1 MDRLWAR
8 VANPFSLVVDLVAQ
22 RLGAS
27 EASRDR
33 LAISS
38 GRLYG
43 AIEARHLNTAMVE
56 AYRSGGY
63 TLQEVVEYFGLA
75 LRIGKQDCVWEY
87 KI

>member
-1 MDRLWAR
+1 M
-8 VANPFSLVVDLVAQ
+8 
-22 RLGAS
+22 GAS

-43 AIEARHLNTAMVE
+43 AVEARYLNTAIVE

-63 TLQEVVEYFGLA
+63 TLQEVVEYFGLHDA
-75 LRIGKQDCVWEY
+75 LVSRIVSVNTQY
-87 KI
+87 KN